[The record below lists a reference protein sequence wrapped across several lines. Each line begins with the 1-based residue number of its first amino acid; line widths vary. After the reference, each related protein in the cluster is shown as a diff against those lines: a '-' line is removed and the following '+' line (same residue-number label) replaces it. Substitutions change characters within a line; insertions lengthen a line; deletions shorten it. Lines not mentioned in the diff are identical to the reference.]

1 MTEMWFDEKRNIL
14 IYPSVFTSN
23 VQQAIPEAR
32 TINGHYLAVPRTLRN
47 CQILRWFQYPVPPII
62 TDETYDFPIMPGR
75 QPLDTQRIQSNFS
88 VLHPR
93 MFNLSEPGTM
103 KTLSSLWAYDF
114 LRRKFP
120 KGTFRAL
127 VIGTLSTLETGW
139 AKEIYTNFLDM
150 MSFEILHGS
159 QQKRLALLEKNR
171 DVYIINHDGVGVGAH
186 IHKRLELD
194 GFCKELANRKDIQV
208 VIVDEASAYKD
219 ATTKRNRL
227 ARLIFTNRLYLWPL
241 TGSPTP
247 TAPTDSYG
255 IAKLVNNA
263 LGMSFT
269 NFRAETMYQP
279 FHGSFRWLPKKDG
292 YDKAR
297 KLLTPAIRIPLSAVW
312 QGPELITE
320 MRTIELTEQQKKLL
334 TDLKRDFVVKMKS
347 GQAITAINEAAAR
360 QKFLQ
365 ISLGAI
371 YDENHKIYLVDAE
384 PRYTEAKNVIEETER
399 KVVIFAG
406 ITSVVELLYKH
417 LTEFGQKKTRTRK
430 WRAEIINGDVPQKE
444 RARIIRSYEKDD
456 SDLRVVICDPQTT
469 AHGINE
475 FVAADSAL
483 WFGTTE
489 KAELYDQGNKRIRR
503 PGQKYPTRAVQLVS
517 NPLEKEIFRR
527 LENNLSL
534 QGSLLALVES
544 GAI

>member
-1 MTEMWFDEKRNIL
+1 MSFWFDQKHNVL
-14 IYPSVFTSN
+14 IYPSAYTSN
-23 VQQAIPEAR
+23 IQQAIPEAR
-32 TINGHYLAVPRTLRN
+32 TVNGHYLAVPRTLRN
-47 CQILRWFQYPVPPII
+47 CQVLRWFQYPVPPLV
-62 TDETYDFPIMPGR
+62 TDETYDFPIKPGR
-75 QPLDTQRIQSNFS
+75 TPLDTQRLQTNFS

-120 KGTFRAL
+120 KGSFRAL

-139 AKEIYTNFLDM
+139 GKEIYSNFLDTIT
-150 MSFEILHGS
+150 FEILHGS
-159 QQKRLALLEKNR
+159 QEKRIALLEKDR

-186 IHKRLELD
+186 TKGKLSLD

-219 ATTKRNRL
+219 SATKRNRL
-227 ARLIFTNRLYLWPL
+227 GRLIFTDRPYLWPL

-247 TAPTDSYG
+247 TAPTDAFG

-263 LGMSFT
+263 MGKSFT
-269 NFRAETMYQP
+269 NFKLDTMYQVAP
-279 FHGSFRWLPKKDG
+279 NSFKWLPKKDG
-292 YDKAR
+292 YEKAR
-297 KLLTPAIRIPLSAVW
+297 KLLTPAIRIPLSSVW
-312 QGPELITE
+312 NGPDLVPE
-320 MRTIELTEQQKKLL
+320 MREVPLTDQQKKLMA
-334 TDLKRDFVVKMKS
+334 DLKRDFVVRVKS
-347 GQAITAINEAAAR
+347 GEQISSANEAAVR

-371 YDENHKIYLVDAE
+371 YDNNHKAHTIDAA
-384 PRYTEAKNVIEETER
+384 PRYSEADLIIEQTTR
-399 KVVIFAG
+399 KVVVFVG
-406 ITSVVELLYKH
+406 ITSIVELLHKH
-417 LTEFGQKKTRTRK
+417 LSKHWTT
-430 WRAEIINGDVPQKE
+430 EIINGDVSRSE
-444 RARIIRSYEKDD
+444 RSRIIRAFENDD
-456 SDLRVVICDPQTT
+456 NDLRIVVCDPQAT

-475 FVAADSAL
+475 FVAADTAL

-527 LENNLSL
+527 LENNLTL
-534 QGSLLALVES
+534 QGALLTLIQNERF
-544 GAI
+544 